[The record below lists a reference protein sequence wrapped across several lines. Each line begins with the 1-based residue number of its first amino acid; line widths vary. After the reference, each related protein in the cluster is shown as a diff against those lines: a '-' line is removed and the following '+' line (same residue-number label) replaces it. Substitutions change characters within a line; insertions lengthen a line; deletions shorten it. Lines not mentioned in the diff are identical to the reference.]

1 MSERHTEAVRV
12 LLADDQQLVRAGF
25 RSILKHEPDLEV
37 VGEAANGAEAVR
49 MAEELSPDV
58 VLMDIRMPVMDGLTA
73 TRHILAQPRPP
84 LVIVLT
90 TFHADE
96 FVYRSLRDGAA
107 GFLLKDSSPEEL
119 VASVRAAIA
128 GDQILSPR
136 ITRQLIASF
145 VATPQPGEAVRL
157 RGQLSERE
165 LEVLGLV
172 ARGYSNA
179 EIAGALFIAET
190 TVKTH
195 VARLLQ
201 KLGLRDRVQA
211 VVFAYEHGLVRAGQ

>member
-1 MSERHTEAVRV
+1 HTEAVRV

-107 GFLLKDSSPEEL
+107 GFLLKDSSPE
-119 VASVRAAIA
+119 
-128 GDQILSPR
+128 
-136 ITRQLIASF
+136 
-145 VATPQPGEAVRL
+145 
-157 RGQLSERE
+157 
-165 LEVLGLV
+165 
-172 ARGYSNA
+172 
-179 EIAGALFIAET
+179 
-190 TVKTH
+190 
-195 VARLLQ
+195 
-201 KLGLRDRVQA
+201 
-211 VVFAYEHGLVRAGQ
+211 

>member
-1 MSERHTEAVRV
+1 MRV

-37 VGEAANGAEAVR
+37 VGEASNGAEAVR

-73 TRHILAQPRPP
+73 TRHILSRPRPP
-84 LVIVLT
+84 VIIVLT
-90 TFHADE
+90 TFDADE
-96 FVYRSLRDGAA
+96 FVYRALREGAA
-107 GFLLKDSSPEEL
+107 GFLLKDTSPEEL

-136 ITRQLIASF
+136 ITRLLISSF
-145 VATPQPGEAVRL
+145 VATPPPEDAARATA
-157 RGQLSERE
+157 QLSERE
-165 LEVLGLV
+165 REVMGLV
-172 ARGYSNA
+172 AHGRSNSD
-179 EIAGALFIAET
+179 IARELFIAET

-201 KLGLRDRVQA
+201 KLGLRDRVQV
-211 VVFAYEHGLVRAGQ
+211 VVFAYEHGLVRPGE

>member
-1 MSERHTEAVRV
+1 MNERQTEVVRV

-25 RSILKHEPDLEV
+25 RSILKHEPDVEV
-37 VGEAANGAEAVR
+37 VGEAVNGAEAVR

-73 TRHILAQPRPP
+73 TRHILSHPRPP
-84 LVIVLT
+84 VVIVLT
-90 TFHADE
+90 TFDADE
-96 FVYRSLRDGAA
+96 FVYRSLRHGAA
-107 GFLLKDSSPEEL
+107 GFLLKDTSPEEL
-119 VASVRAAIA
+119 VAAVRTAMT

-136 ITRQLIASF
+136 ITRRLIASF
-145 VATPQPGEAVRL
+145 VATPHPGEAATSTAHL
-157 RGQLSERE
+157 TERE
-165 LEVLGLV
+165 LQVLGLV
-172 ARGYSNA
+172 ARGRSNA
-179 EIAGALFIAET
+179 EIARTLFIAET